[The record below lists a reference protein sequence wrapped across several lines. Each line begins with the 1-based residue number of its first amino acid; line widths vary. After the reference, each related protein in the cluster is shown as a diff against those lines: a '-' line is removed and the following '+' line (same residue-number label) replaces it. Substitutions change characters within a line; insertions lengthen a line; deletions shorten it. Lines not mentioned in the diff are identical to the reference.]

1 MKLLKK
7 SVIVSCCL
15 SLIASISITAFCASE
30 HFFTKESNGFSC
42 TGSGTISSTSCSG
55 TFNAK
60 ILPNQPVLPSE
71 QYSCRVMVAAL
82 DNYGNS
88 LGVEMKTGNLSVTA
102 RVTAP
107 KADMHSAGCSFTFE
121 GEHLGIYT
129 MFN

>member
-71 QYSCRVMVAAL
+71 QYTCEVMVAAW
-82 DNYGNS
+82 DINDDEIGCTW
-88 LGVEMKTGNLSVTA
+88 ERGNLSVTA
-102 RVTAP
+102 RYNSSRSIIR
-107 KADMHSAGCSFTFE
+107 SAGYLFTFE
-121 GEHLGIYT
+121 GEELGSYL